1 MPLLVGMTLRSEL
14 FLILQTTQSLLESFL
29 GYKNHQAE
37 NNNSLK

>member
-29 GYKNHQAE
+29 GHENHQAE